1 MSKDVVGYDRGE
13 SVVGLLVPI
22 QGSPIRIVRSI
33 EVRIGESD
41 LDKRL
46 RLNSEVE
53 GIMKECEASGRRGEV
68 EIYNFDAELN
78 VLTECE
84 TKRMSYL
91 CVSKLGITLALVG
104 LDVMKKETGG
114 YLTYNVSDGI
124 RTKELELCN

>member
-1 MSKDVVGYDRGE
+1 MSKDVVGYDRSE

-33 EVRIGESD
+33 DVRIGESD
-41 LDKRL
+41 VDKRL
-46 RLNSEVE
+46 RLSSEVE
-53 GIMKECEASGRRGEV
+53 SIMKECEDSGRRGEV

-104 LDVMKKETGG
+104 LDVMRRETGG
-114 YLTYNVSDGI
+114 YLTYSVSDGI
-124 RTKELELCN
+124 RTKVLELCN